1 MLGGLFGQQSALEI
15 SPEPY
20 PLNYAKPS
28 QLQDLPT
35 FTVASR
41 SCHSSSYVTNVS
53 VSSVFNVCSSSAHRG
68 ITFTAPGGTG
78 STMGSAAGGNTTGA
92 TSKAMASATANR
104 SKRLE
109 LLDCNWLGGE
119 LHCSGMQCREFTKQ
133 LLFEIPVVFQAM
145 YYIWPAA
152 MPLTYLLNKLS
163 KKWLSWVL
171 KSQRSQKH
179 AKARSS
185 WSGG

>member
-1 MLGGLFGQQSALEI
+1 
-15 SPEPY
+15 
-20 PLNYAKPS
+20 
-28 QLQDLPT
+28 
-35 FTVASR
+35 
-41 SCHSSSYVTNVS
+41 
-53 VSSVFNVCSSSAHRG
+53 
-68 ITFTAPGGTG
+68 
-78 STMGSAAGGNTTGA
+78 
-92 TSKAMASATANR
+92 
-104 SKRLE
+104 
-109 LLDCNWLGGE
+109 
-119 LHCSGMQCREFTKQ
+119 MQCREFTKQ

-185 WSGG
+185 WSGGSILVTEDQISRTSAPASNSSPQEMRLVSQHIERWEIQTKALQVGLYQAEPAGLCLCHSLVTCKLLSLLSGTGMSDDVCSNEHVPTAILDRYSHYSRYMWVANLS